1 MGGEAGARQ
10 KKRRKRKQQEKK
22 GAQRRANA
30 PPPPA
35 PAASPS
41 DVAAWVLEVL
51 PAGAALNAEPAA
63 ERLVSE
69 AVDGATLREL
79 DAADLRD
86 IGFSR
91 VQAKK
96 LLAALRR
103 EQDETRDA
111 GDPADSS
118 HSDGGGSVSQVPLH
132 AIPVATAP
140 PQLVVPPT
148 YDHEDSASA
157 EHDEAEWYAIPMQR
171 WGEREALAWVS
182 TLGPRSGGGQNVR
195 AAFARENIDGPLL
208 VALGQDDADDLGL
221 SFREAKVSKAALR
234 VRACPTPYTPKV
246 NLSWEAFANP
256 SRARRFLPRL
266 SAPHGIAFAHEA
278 RRVDRSRLR
287 PSRQA
292 TAGAP
297 EAVHAENRQKE
308 STHGAHREDVHS
320 IVHTRGRLASLERG
334 LPDGIQADSLLKK
347 AQ

>member
-10 KKRRKRKQQEKK
+10 EKRRKRKQQEKK

-41 DVAAWVLEVL
+41 DVAAWALEVL

-182 TLGPRSGGGQNVR
+182 CRLLKRCARPCAHKRVGFRDVFICGGVGDGGG
-195 AAFARENIDGPLL
+195 F
-208 VALGQDDADDLGL
+208 
-221 SFREAKVSKAALR
+221 
-234 VRACPTPYTPKV
+234 
-246 NLSWEAFANP
+246 
-256 SRARRFLPRL
+256 
-266 SAPHGIAFAHEA
+266 
-278 RRVDRSRLR
+278 
-287 PSRQA
+287 
-292 TAGAP
+292 
-297 EAVHAENRQKE
+297 
-308 STHGAHREDVHS
+308 
-320 IVHTRGRLASLERG
+320 
-334 LPDGIQADSLLKK
+334 
-347 AQ
+347 